1 MSFIIDDSNVNY
13 EDKTI
18 DEIVKIKL
26 KHNSFMNWKPIFE
39 NRLPFLEDLSPRIET
54 LIKMNGPLLPLR
66 RNIFKIFELVDI
78 NDIKVVILGQDPYD
92 SVNEFSDP
100 VAQGIAFSVPNH
112 IKIRSSLTNIF
123 AEINSEFNT
132 NHNFNTDLTPWC
144 NQGVFLLNTCLTV
157 SLGKPGSH
165 GELWRGFIFY
175 VLESLKNNKN
185 IIYLLWGNKAK
196 EIDRRKFIV
205 EVRKCLANRLTD
217 KDENGIMIYDK
228 LSRGTLREH
237 SKEIPQFSLDFMQ
250 KELKS
255 NVAVDNIYLEF
266 VSDEFD
272 KDIYIIDEKKRD
284 VYITGMDLDILYKKR
299 HSILLLY
306 NGYHY
311 DLLGKINDDEIIT
324 LFDPRDPLIKRIRKN
339 IRNSVK
345 KGK

>member
-1 MSFIIDDSNVNY
+1 MKSEY
-13 EDKTI
+13 
-18 DEIVKIKL
+18 
-26 KHNSFMNWKPIFE
+26 
-39 NRLPFLEDLSPRIET
+39 
-54 LIKMNGPLLPLR
+54 
-66 RNIFKIFELVDI
+66 
-78 NDIKVVILGQDPYD
+78 LGW
-92 SVNEFSDP
+92 SVSDP
-100 VAQGIAFSVPNH
+100 LKEKNLVRIFSIGDGNCFFHSIISAFYIPYR
-112 IKIRSSLTNIF
+112 K
-123 AEINSEFNT
+123 
-132 NHNFNTDLTPWC
+132 
-144 NQGVFLLNTCLTV
+144 
-157 SLGKPGSH
+157 
-165 GELWRGFIFY
+165 
-175 VLESLKNNKN
+175 
-185 IIYLLWGNKAK
+185 K